1 MIKRYNFIASL
12 HFKYVVNIVKQF
24 AYSLKKNK
32 YLKKNKMATENLKSF
47 LEKIKGIT
55 LFKRIFKWGET
66 LKDLIIV
73 VSEFED
79 IQRITNKLAPRS

>member
-1 MIKRYNFIASL
+1 
-12 HFKYVVNIVKQF
+12 
-24 AYSLKKNK
+24 
-32 YLKKNKMATENLKSF
+32 MATENLKSF
-47 LEKIKGIT
+47 LEKIKDLT